1 MGIIFRYKSNV
12 LSLTVINHDVL
23 SLKITKPRNFEFSI
37 GQAVDLSIDK
47 PGYELAVAPF
57 TIDNVP
63 TDDYLEF
70 VIKIYPTENGLTK
83 GISELLENDTVQLS
97 KAWDSYKYDGS
108 GTFIAAGT
116 GITPFL
122 PIFSDMQKKGIDVKR
137 EHNLIYA
144 NKTKDD
150 ILFYKRLKQLFSSK
164 LSLILSRTKCRNHH
178 FGKIDKDFLLKF
190 IQNTEQKFYVCGPKE
205 FEEDIR
211 AHLITIGVNQDYIQ
225 TGSKF

>member
-1 MGIIFRYKSNV
+1 MGIIFPYKSYV

-23 SLKITKPRNFEFSI
+23 SLKITKPWNFEFSI

-57 TIDNVP
+57 TIANTP

-83 GISELLENDTVQLS
+83 GVSQLVKNDTVQLS

-122 PIFSDMQKKGIDVKR
+122 PIFSDMQKKGIDVKK
-137 EHNLIYA
+137 EHCLIYA

-150 ILFYKRLKQLFSSK
+150 VLFYNRLKQLFSSK
-164 LSLILSRTKCRNHH
+164 LSLILSRAKCRSHH

-190 IQNTEQKFYVCGPKE
+190 IQNTEQQFYVCGPKK

-211 AHLITIGVNQDYIQ
+211 AYLITIGVNQDYIQ

>member
-1 MGIIFRYKSNV
+1 MGFIFPYESKV
-12 LSLTVINHDVL
+12 LKITEINHDVL
-23 SLKITKPRNFEFSI
+23 SLQVTKPWRFEYNI

-47 PGYELAVAPF
+47 PGYELSVAPF
-57 TIDNVP
+57 TITNVP

-70 VIKIYPTENGLTK
+70 IIKVYISENGLTK
-83 GISELLENDTVQLS
+83 GIAELLPNDTVQLS
-97 KAWDSYKYDGS
+97 RSWDSFKYNGS
-108 GTFIAAGT
+108 GTFIAAGS
-116 GITPFL
+116 GITAFL
-122 PIFSDMQKKGIDVKR
+122 PIFKGLQERGIDVKS

-150 ILFYKRLKQLFSSK
+150 ILFNKLLKQLFGSK

-190 IQNTEQKFYVCGPKE
+190 VQNTEQKFYVCGPKK
-205 FEEDIR
+205 FEENIR
-211 AHLITIGVNQDYIQ
+211 THLITIGVNQDYIQ